1 MNHQESKL
9 LLNEC
14 QSYLSK
20 LGLGFVVKNASP
32 LTQGVNN
39 TCIKVET
46 MCENTLVI
54 KHFDKQDNFKV
65 TEVEKSLA
73 KIKVVPKIVALN
85 AEEKLIAY
93 QFIEHKDFD
102 KRLHLPFLVAKLK
115 KLHQLKLE
123 YDFDTI
129 NIEHTFNS
137 FNDLQEFSDY
147 QNDVIELIAK
157 LRACKPLIGVCHN
170 DLVIENLLFSL
181 SDSWI
186 IDCEYVGLN
195 DVYFDLAALSSSLK
209 LSEQDKNQLL
219 SVYFEQSKISK
230 KQLEKLNLYQQ
241 VYNLICYFWY
251 LKHGFKNHALALKP
265 LIND

>member
-1 MNHQESKL
+1 MNLQENKL

-14 QSYLSK
+14 QSSLSK
-20 LGLGFVVKNASP
+20 LGLDFVVKNALQ

-39 TCIKVET
+39 TCFKAQT

-73 KIKVVPKIVALN
+73 KINVVPKIVALN
-85 AEEKLIAY
+85 AAEKLIAY

-102 KRLHLPFLVAKLK
+102 KNHHLPSLIAKLK
-115 KLHQLKLE
+115 KLHQLKLD

-129 NIEHTFNS
+129 NIEHTFKG
-137 FNDLQEFSDY
+137 FTDLQEFADY
-147 QNDVIELIAK
+147 QNDVIELNAK
-157 LRACKPLIGVCHN
+157 LRAFKPLIGVCHN
-170 DLVIENLLFSL
+170 DLVKENLLFST

-186 IDCEYVGLN
+186 IDFEYVGLN

-209 LSEQDKNQLL
+209 LSEQEKKQLL
-219 SVYFEQSKISK
+219 SMYFEQFNISEE
-230 KQLEKLNLYQQ
+230 QLEKLNLYQK

-251 LKHGFKNHALALKP
+251 LKHGFTSHALALKP
-265 LIND
+265 FIND